1 VPISGVVFPVTSP
14 RYRDLHSTALITQQ
28 PFALGRFNTA
38 ECGAVYVAREPET
51 ACEELRRRL
60 QRAGETLE
68 HVHPRSI
75 FVLDIHLHAVAD
87 IRTRENLIAW
97 GLTANDVAA
106 DDMKRCQNMA
116 RTAAQLG
123 YEAVRWLPNR
133 TTRSINRLVPPKHRH
148 EIGYSFCASLG
159 ALRVVNAE
167 QNRIAVLAGERRE
180 ELRGAWLRIQRGL

>member
-1 VPISGVVFPVTSP
+1 VPISGVVFRVTSP

-123 YEAVRWLPNR
+123 YEAVRWRSATGSGESLALYIDQLRPGSRTQVAQEFPLTHEMLNELQRNR
-133 TTRSINRLVPPKHRH
+133 PITALVP
-148 EIGYSFCASLG
+148 
-159 ALRVVNAE
+159 
-167 QNRIAVLAGERRE
+167 
-180 ELRGAWLRIQRGL
+180 ELSHYTLLP